1 MHVIQHVPRRVQR
14 RMYLAS
20 ERQVVNGVGL
30 GDLEGFKIKKAFK
43 RMIKIK
49 KSSFKLKNI
58 MGAVGSATMFT
69 ATSGLSTLAPK
80 LTGAHSKLSRIVG
93 IGATAVAAVAG
104 AVVAAPMIG
113 AALPSVGG
121 GMFSGMGT
129 TLLKGGMGL
138 MSMFSGGGGISPQQ
152 QQSGYPPGY
161 EPTATQYNTPA
172 PQEYY
177 GPNTPVGE
185 QLSQT
190 VYPTMPD
197 ASNQTNYNPASLD
210 TQLQSPYTPLADDS
224 LQIDPKT
231 GQLMLPQQA
240 SMIPD
245 LSPTTWL
252 VIGGATLAGWYF
264 MSGSKSNN

>member
-1 MHVIQHVPRRVQR
+1 
-14 RMYLAS
+14 MYLAS

-113 AALPSVGG
+113 GALGIGGAAATGTGLTATAATATAATGWTVGG
-121 GMFSGMGT
+121 VLSAIGT
-129 TLLKGGMGL
+129 GL
-138 MSMFSGGGGISPQQ
+138 SVFSGGKGISPQAQ
-152 QQSGYPPGY
+152 YPPGY

-224 LQIDPKT
+224 LQIDSKT

-245 LSPTTWL
+245 LSMTTWL
-252 VIGGATLAGWYF
+252 AIGGATLAGWYF